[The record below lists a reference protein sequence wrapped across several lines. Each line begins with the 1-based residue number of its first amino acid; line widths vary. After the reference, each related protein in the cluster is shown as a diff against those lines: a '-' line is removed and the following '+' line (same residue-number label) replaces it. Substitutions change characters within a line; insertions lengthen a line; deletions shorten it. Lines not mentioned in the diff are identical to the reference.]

1 MVKVEQEQT
10 QTMELAHF
18 PQMVSLVLVDKVQQM
33 DTLTAQDKLVP
44 QETMV

>member
-1 MVKVEQEQT
+1 MD
-10 QTMELAHF
+10 LAHF

-33 DTLTAQDKLVP
+33 DTLTAQDKLVL